1 MRLIGNR
8 SRTKGHLDRGYRQPS
23 IYTRTQ
29 QDPVRRDYKKS
40 FLLTLLFILI
50 IGIVYLA
57 FFSPLFQVKSV
68 EINNLKYQDKEE
80 IEKKVSKY
88 RSSLFLHNNLLSL
101 SRSSLKK
108 EINQNSG
115 IRDVNI
121 IKRYPDR
128 LIIQVEERTPA
139 FVWQVLDHKYLVDET
154 GLIWADY
161 DDRFPDL
168 PVVFDDKNLPTEIGK
183 KPVPAN
189 FSLFVIGLNKD
200 FSLMTGRKIK
210 KMEVVDTSSEL
221 KVRSDST
228 WYAYFDTNRSVKN
241 ELINLSRVLE
251 ETKNKKKLE
260 YIDLRVENKIFYKNY

>member
-1 MRLIGNR
+1 MRLTENR
-8 SRTKGHLDRGYRQPS
+8 SRIKGHLDRGYRQPS

-68 EINNLKYQDKEE
+68 EINNLKYQNKEK

-88 RSSLFLHNNLLSL
+88 RNSFFLHNNLLSL
-101 SRSSLKK
+101 SRSNLKK
-108 EINQNSG
+108 EINQISG

-128 LIIQVEERTPA
+128 LVIQVEERTPA

-168 PVVFDDKNLPTEIGK
+168 LVVFDDKNLPTEIGK
-183 KPVPAN
+183 KPAPAN

-200 FSLMTGRKIK
+200 FSSMTGRKIK
-210 KMEVVDTSSEL
+210 KMEVVDTTSEL
-221 KVRSDST
+221 KVQSDST

-251 ETKNKKKLE
+251 ETKKKRLE